1 MACCCAGPAGAV
13 QAGSFAFLCLHAA
26 VAMQPVASTTHAV
39 LLTSGTLSPMEP
51 LLAELGLDGSS
62 LLGQPTEAA
71 SRSQRHLGQ
80 LGAGPTASA
89 AAGPGP
95 STDAAQGS
103 ASARPLQPSP
113 LLSSPISPGGMS
125 AAAAAAAAGSGSKA
139 LQPHQGLHQQQQQ
152 QQPAMVHR
160 ASGPVPRTSLYFSSP
175 HHSSLQG
182 NLLALSISTV
192 PSAGGVVQLNSGFR
206 HRGSPEYLAGL
217 GSVLLAACAHVPH
230 GVLCFFPSW
239 GLLHAATAQWKL
251 SGGLA
256 GT

>member
-1 MACCCAGPAGAV
+1 MACCCAGPVGAA

-26 VAMQPVASTTHAV
+26 VAMQPVASSTHAV

-71 SRSQRHLGQ
+71 IRAQRHLVQ
-80 LGAGPTASA
+80 LGASLAVSA
-89 AAGPGP
+89 AACPGP

-103 ASARPLQPSP
+103 ASARPGQPCA
-113 LLSSPISPGGMS
+113 LLSSPSSPGGRS
-125 AAAAAAAAGSGSKA
+125 AAAAAGSGSKA
-139 LQPHQGLHQQQQQ
+139 LQPHQGQSQQQQ
-152 QQPAMVHR
+152 QQPATVCR
-160 ASGPVPRTSLYFSSP
+160 ASGPVSRTGLYFSSP

-182 NLLALSISTV
+182 NLLALSISHV
-192 PSAGGVVQLNSGFR
+192 PSAGGVVQLNSGFK
-206 HRGSPEYLAGL
+206 HRGSPEYLTGL
-217 GSVLLAACAHVPH
+217 GSVLLAACASVPH
-230 GVLCFFPSW
+230 GVLCFFPAW

-251 SGGLA
+251 SGGPA